1 MREIKWVNMTK
12 YKRESVCVVGEGER
26 RGELGF
32 GGLEI
37 SQPIIQPDLLT

>member
-12 YKRESVCVVGEGER
+12 YEREWGVEGGGREG
-26 RGELGF
+26 GELGF
-32 GGLEI
+32 GELEI

>member
-12 YKRESVCVVGEGER
+12 YEREWGVEGGGGREG
-26 RGELGF
+26 GELGF
-32 GGLEI
+32 GELEI

>member
-1 MREIKWVNMTK
+1 MGEHDKVQEREC
-12 YKRESVCVVGEGER
+12 VCGGGGGEKG
-26 RGELGF
+26 GELGF